1 MWVFAGVGVLVVAA
15 IVVVVVTMTGGSA
28 KGTADQ
34 LAAELNK
41 GKDANV
47 STIQSFTCKKD
58 RDKAADIKVNDP
70 GSQGEEFKDVK
81 VTFTVGEV
89 AETGDSATA
98 KLSLKVENVPDKYK
112 DFIKD
117 DSVTLKM
124 IKEDGDWKI
133 CDTF

>member
-1 MWVFAGVGVLVVAA
+1 VIG
-15 IVVVVVTMTGGSA
+15 VVVLLVLGGGAAFFLLQGGSA
-28 KGTADQ
+28 QSTADK

-58 RDKAADIKVNDP
+58 QSKAAEIKVNDP
-70 GSQGEEFKDVK
+70 GAQGEEFKDVK
-81 VTFTVGEV
+81 VTFSVGEV
-89 AETGDSATA
+89 VETGDTASA
-98 KLSLKVENVPDKYK
+98 KISLKVENVPEKYK
-112 DFIKD
+112 DILKD

-124 IKEDGDWKI
+124 IKEDGDWKV